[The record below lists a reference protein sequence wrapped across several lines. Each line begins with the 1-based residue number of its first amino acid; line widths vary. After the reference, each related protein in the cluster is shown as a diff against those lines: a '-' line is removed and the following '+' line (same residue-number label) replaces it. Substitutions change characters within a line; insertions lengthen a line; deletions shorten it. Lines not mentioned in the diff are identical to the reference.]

1 MNRLATLGGTLG
13 RGGGGGGG
21 GIPPHPR
28 FWHFG
33 EKIRRLMY
41 YAPKRLL
48 ILAMAFFHYPKNEF

>member
-13 RGGGGGGG
+13 RGGGGGVG

-33 EKIRRLMY
+33 EKIRRLNT
-41 YAPKRLL
+41 
-48 ILAMAFFHYPKNEF
+48 KN